1 MMHFLVDQEQSL
13 PSQAWVQAQASAIA
27 GDGGVAQAGAQGPP
41 NNFLIFNFH
50 IPHMKYRINSNLP
63 NILRIC
69 VCGSWRSSCCHC
81 HGDSQGKNTSSIILD
96 LLPSNIPL

>member
-41 NNFLIFNFH
+41 NNFFNCQFSFFPKE
-50 IPHMKYRINSNLP
+50 IYN
-63 NILRIC
+63 
-69 VCGSWRSSCCHC
+69 
-81 HGDSQGKNTSSIILD
+81 
-96 LLPSNIPL
+96 